1 MEGQVK
7 QELNPADIVEEEE
20 EEEEE
25 DEEEEEEEGEEECP
39 KFSPK
44 HCQKLQFSIAQIMG
58 FDNSEA
64 KPNADQ
70 DIGGD
75 PQDDGDDQGGQ
86 GDHQRD
92 QTSGGGFSEEEDALT
107 KDVKVRFI
115 L

>member
-1 MEGQVK
+1 MK
-7 QELNPADIVEEEE
+7 QELDRTDIVEEEE

-25 DEEEEEEEGEEECP
+25 DEEEEEEEEEEECP

-92 QTSGGGFSEEEDALT
+92 QTSGGGFSEEEDALA
-107 KDVKVRFI
+107 KDVKV
-115 L
+115 